1 MPFKSESQRKLCYLL
16 KNKGQAGSWDCSEW
30 SKETPKGKKLPE
42 HVSEKK
48 SADLEMAKK
57 LARCWAGYKPVSGK
71 EPYSEDSC
79 KPISKKKDTKKEKK
93 AALHSLFAKM
103 SEVVASPGRGSGDE
117 EATAINPEPY
127 EGMQKAEPVKKVPGK
142 MSFNKK
148 PNKPVSPMG
157 AARNAAAKASIKA
170 FGFDP
175 RGGAVKS
182 AEGPAVP
189 PAKPFNLTGGM
200 IRAGASGLTNSIGD
214 TFRAG
219 FLGDQNA
226 MSSLQRGAALP
237 NLQQTAGNVSNF
249 IDRTRDTF
257 NQASKNFKPNYVAI
271 AAHPIAASN
280 AYQLYANRGSILNAT
295 PFPAMYNTARTA
307 SQAAKPFVMDA
318 AGNWA
323 AQNEARRISS
333 GYGLQAA
340 QFLQNNPWAKWALG
354 GLGALGLYGIGNSL
368 FGGGGAGARAGSRLQ
383 DSFHEGLASPDRE
396 QLRKVRAVY
405 Q

>member
-1 MPFKSESQRKLCYLL
+1 MPFKSEAQRKLCYLL

-48 SADLEMAKK
+48 SADLEMVKK
-57 LARCWAGYKPVSGK
+57 LARCWAGYKPVPGK

-79 KPISKKKDTKKEKK
+79 KPIAKKKDTKKEKK
-93 AALHSLFAKM
+93 AELHALFAKM

-142 MSFNKK
+142 MNFNKK

-157 AARNAAAKASIKA
+157 AARNAAAKASIRA

-175 RGGAVKS
+175 RGGAMKA
-182 AEGPAVP
+182 AETA
-189 PAKPFNLTGGM
+189 PAKPAL
-200 IRAGASGLTNSIGD
+200 SGNMVRNTVSGIGSALGD

-219 FLGDQNA
+219 ILGDSNA
-226 MSSLQRGAALP
+226 MTSLQQGANLP
-237 NLQQTAGNVSNF
+237 NLQRLGERATGF
-249 IDRTRDTF
+249 MDRTRNSF
-257 NQASKNFKPNYVAI
+257 NQASKNFTPDLWAI
-271 AAHPIAASN
+271 AKNPMASSR
-280 AYQLYANRGSILNAT
+280 AYELYSNRDAILKAT
-295 PFPAMYNTARTA
+295 PFPTMFNLAKNVITNPVAKDTAMGY
-307 SQAAKPFVMDA
+307 AA
-318 AGNWA
+318 NH
-323 AQNEARRISS
+323 EARRVAS

-340 QFLQNNPWAKWALG
+340 QFLQNNPWAKWGLLGLG
-354 GLGALGLYGIGNSL
+354 GLGLYGLGKKL
-368 FGGGGAGARAGSRLQ
+368 FGSNEEASSGNKLQ
-383 DSFHEGLASPDRE
+383 TAFHEGLASPDRE